1 MEFIPILIRLLIAHF
16 IGDFLLQPLKWVQ
29 HKERHKIKSKH
40 LYLHVFIHGI
50 LTYILI
56 GEWTNFQLP
65 IIVMFVHFL
74 IDVFKIYQKKKK
86 IKWFLIDQL
95 LHIITIFLIWMF
107 FYNQQESMCIFFA
120 DLLNSTQFW
129 LVLLGYILILNPTA
143 IVIYHLTKKWRK
155 EIDDSK
161 KSKKAGLEDAGKWI
175 GILERLLILTFILA
189 NQFSAVGFLLA
200 AKSIFRFGDLTGNKN
215 RKLTEYVLIGTL
227 LSFAITIIIGLILK
241 EIL

>member
-1 MEFIPILIRLLIAHF
+1 MEFILILIRLLIAHF

-29 HKERHKIKSKH
+29 HKKKHKIKSKY
-40 LYLHVFIHGI
+40 LYLHVFVHGI
-50 LTYILI
+50 LVYVLV
-56 GEWTNFQLP
+56 GEWSNFLLP
-65 IIVMFVHFL
+65 IIVMIIHFL

-86 IKWFLIDQL
+86 VKWFLIDQL
-95 LHIITIFLIWMF
+95 LHVISIFLIGMF
-107 FYNQQESMCIFFA
+107 FYKQQENMYDFFA
-120 DLLNSTQFW
+120 NILNSTQFW

-143 IVIYHLTKKWRK
+143 IIIYHLTKKWRK
-155 EIDDSK
+155 EIGDAE

-175 GILERLLILTFILA
+175 GILERLLILTFIFA
-189 NQFSAVGFLLA
+189 NQFTAVGFLLA
-200 AKSIFRFGDLTGNKN
+200 AKSIFRFGDLTGKKS